1 MKNLKNL
8 IALVLAFAMIFAVMT
23 ANAATIT
30 INQNNTDGTAGAETY
45 VAYKIFDVTKT
56 SAQASWSQTD
66 DNLGAGT
73 AEGFAYTVNAESA
86 WINVLQHSGY
96 FTLTLSAEGD
106 KYTVA
111 LVDPDTSTTDNEN
124 NTEAKA
130 KEIAAYLLANKPVT
144 LASVDKKYDM
154 TSNGTTAT
162 ATVDDGYYLITS
174 SLGTNL
180 VVATSSITINTKN
193 DYISDEKTVE
203 KASVTVGEN
212 ATYYIKVTLP
222 ASIDQSKPV
231 TVHDVLDEHLKFN
244 NDSVQVTAAIKT
256 SDLGDTAPKDRTY
269 DAIGSSYTLVEGDS
283 VSETSGEKCT
293 FEIVIPATQVAAI
306 MDAGKT
312 VTGTGAD
319 AVTTYNSTTIF
330 FKYTAELLSTAAND
344 TGYVN
349 KEFST
354 YSEYTT
360 QPTNPEVKTYDFSF
374 TKVDGDSTKLDGAEF
389 ELYAAWDSS
398 TNKASG
404 DPIAF
409 LKNADKVTYEKA
421 DTDDAAADTTTT
433 IVVDS
438 KTNNAATH
446 VIGLGGAD
454 NTTGTNY
461 YLVETK
467 EPAGFNKLIAPI
479 IVNVKDDGTITV
491 SYNGTT
497 LTSTNDAFDVVNNSG
512 SVLPSTGGI
521 GTTIFYILGSLL
533 VLGAGII
540 LVTKR
545 RMSVEK

>member
-1 MKNLKNL
+1 MKKI
-8 IALVLAFAMIFAVMT
+8 IALVLVAVMMMAIAVT

-30 INQNNTDGTAGAETY
+30 IKQNNTDGTAGAETY

-56 SAQASWSQTD
+56 DAQASWSQTD
-66 DNLGAGT
+66 ENLGVGT
-73 AEGFAYTVNAESA
+73 AEGFAYTVDANSA
-86 WINVLQHSGY
+86 WVNVLKNSGY
-96 FTLTLSAEGD
+96 FTLILSAEGD

-111 LVDPDTSTTDNEN
+111 LVDPDTSTTANEN

-130 KEIAAYLLANKPVT
+130 KEIAAYLLAHKPDT

-154 TSNGTTAT
+154 TSNGTSAT

-180 VVATSSITINTKN
+180 VVATSNITINTKN
-193 DYISDEKTVE
+193 EYISDEKTAE
-203 KASVTVGEN
+203 TASVTVGEN
-212 ATYYIKVTLP
+212 ATYYVKVTIP
-222 ASIDQSKPV
+222 ASIDQTKPI

-244 NDSVQVTAAIKT
+244 NTSVQVTAPIKT
-256 SDLGDTAPKDRTY
+256 SDLGTTEPKDRTY
-269 DAIGSSYTLVEGDS
+269 AAIGTAYTLVEGDS
-283 VSETSGEKCT
+283 VSETTGDKCT
-293 FEIVIPATQVAAI
+293 FEIVIPAAQVAAI

-312 VTGTGAD
+312 VTGEGAA
-319 AVTTYNSTTIF
+319 AVTTYNSTTVF

-360 QPTNPEVKTYDFSF
+360 QPTTPEVKTYDFSF
-374 TKVDGDSTKLDGAEF
+374 TKVDGDATKLDGAEF
-389 ELYAAWDSS
+389 KLYAAWDT
-398 TNKASG
+398 TNNVASG

-409 LKNADKVTYEKA
+409 IAESAIKYKKA
-421 DTDDAAADTTTT
+421 DTDDTTGTVTT
-433 IVVDS
+433 ITVNS
-438 KTNNAATH
+438 KTNNAATQ

-467 EPAGFNKLIAPI
+467 EPAGFNKLTAPI

-497 LTSTNDAFDVVNNSG
+497 LASTNDAFDVVNQSG
-512 SVLPSTGGI
+512 TVLPSTGGI
-521 GTTIFYILGSLL
+521 GTTIFYILGGLL
-533 VLGAGII
+533 VIGAGVV
-540 LVTKR
+540 LVSRR
-545 RMSVEK
+545 RMSIEK

>member
-1 MKNLKNL
+1 M
-8 IALVLAFAMIFAVMT
+8 ALALAMVMVLAISIPAM
-23 ANAATIT
+23 AATIT
-30 INQNNTDGTAGAETY
+30 INQDNTDGTAGAETY

-56 SAQASWSQTD
+56 SAQASWEQTD
-66 DNLGAGT
+66 SNLGAGT
-73 AEGFAYTVNAESA
+73 AEGFAYTVDANSA
-86 WINVLQHSGY
+86 WVSVLQNSGY
-96 FTLTLSAEGD
+96 FTLTLTAEGD
-106 KYTVA
+106 KYTVQ
-111 LVDPDTSTTDNEN
+111 LVDPDTSTTDVNEN
-124 NTEAKA
+124 NTEEKA
-130 KEIAAYLLANKPVT
+130 KEIAAYLLANKPAT
-144 LASVDKKYDM
+144 LATVDKKYDM

-180 VVATSSITINTKN
+180 VLATSNITINTKN
-193 DYISDEKTVE
+193 EYITDEKTVE

-244 NDSVQVTAAIKT
+244 NDSVQVTTPIKT
-256 SDLGDTAPKDRTY
+256 SDLGTTEPKDRTY
-269 DAIGSSYTLVEGDS
+269 AAIGTAYTLVEGNN

-319 AVTTYNSTTIF
+319 AVTTYNSTTVF
-330 FKYTAELLSTAAND
+330 FKYTAELLSTAVND

-374 TKVDGDSTKLDGAEF
+374 TKVDGDKAKLDGAEF
-389 ELYAAWDSS
+389 ELYAAWD
-398 TNKASG
+398 TTKNEASG

-409 LKNADKVTYEKA
+409 IAESAVKYKKA
-421 DTDDAAADTTTT
+421 DTDDTTGTVTT
-433 IVVDS
+433 ITVDS
-438 KTNNAATH
+438 KTNNAATQ

-467 EPAGFNKLIAPI
+467 EPAGFNKLTAPI
-479 IVNVKDDGTITV
+479 IINVKDNGTMTFTLDGTELTNV
-491 SYNGTT
+491 S
-497 LTSTNDAFDVVNNSG
+497 DAFDVVNQSG

-521 GTTIFYILGSLL
+521 GTTIFYIIGAVL
-533 VLGAGII
+533 VLGAGIL
-540 LVTKR
+540 LVTRR
-545 RMSVEK
+545 RMNAN